1 MRESFRLIRP
11 VRFPDQ
17 TQRNVHNVRVKNRGW
32 GRSSGTRDTL
42 LGAAREV
49 FLAKGYA
56 EATVADIVERSGI
69 SVGSLYHHFGG
80 KPGLFLALWEQF
92 MRGQEE
98 RTSHAAKATAGT
110 HEQFLAGARAYLEGS
125 WRQREVARLFLEND
139 GPAEFTTL
147 RRQRGWEWIGG
158 NKRLLG
164 LADTRESHVLVV
176 LLTTVMGEAGREVAA
191 CESDEDAEVTIDEVI
206 HIVRRMLATAGGVPG
221 SSP

>member
-1 MRESFRLIRP
+1 M
-11 VRFPDQ
+11 
-17 TQRNVHNVRVKNRGW
+17 KNRGW

-42 LGAAREV
+42 LSAAREV
-49 FLAKGYA
+49 FLANGYA
-56 EATVADIVERSGI
+56 EATVADIVERSGV

-80 KPGLFLALWEQF
+80 KPGLFLALWDQF

-98 RTSHAAKATAGT
+98 RTSHAAKTTEGT
-110 HEQFLAGARAYLEGS
+110 HERFLAGARAYLEGS
-125 WRQREVARLFLEND
+125 WEQREVARLFLESD

-191 CESDEDAEVTIDEVI
+191 CESDDEAEVTIDEAIRV
-206 HIVRRMLATAGGVPG
+206 VRRMLGTAGGVRR
-221 SSP
+221 S

>member
-1 MRESFRLIRP
+1 M
-11 VRFPDQ
+11 
-17 TQRNVHNVRVKNRGW
+17 KNRGW

-42 LGAAREV
+42 LRAAREV

-56 EATVADIVERSGI
+56 EATVADIVETSGI

-92 MRGQEE
+92 MRDQEE
-98 RTSHAAKATAGT
+98 RTSRAAKATGGAG
-110 HEQFLAGARAYLEGS
+110 EERFLAGARAYLEGS
-125 WRQREVARLFLEND
+125 WEQRDVARLFLEND

-164 LADTRESHVLVV
+164 LADTPESNVLVA
-176 LLTTVMGEAGREVAA
+176 LLTTVMGEAGRGVAA
-191 CESDEDAEVTIDEVI
+191 CESDDDAQVTIDEVI
-206 HIVRRMLATAGGVPG
+206 RIVRRMLATTGGVPRP
-221 SSP
+221 SP

>member
-1 MRESFRLIRP
+1 M
-11 VRFPDQ
+11 
-17 TQRNVHNVRVKNRGW
+17 KNRGW

-42 LGAAREV
+42 LRAAREV

-56 EATVADIVERSGI
+56 EATVADIVETSGI

-98 RTSHAAKATAGT
+98 RTSRAAKATAGAG
-110 HEQFLAGARAYLEGS
+110 EERFLAGARAYLEGS
-125 WRQREVARLFLEND
+125 WEQRDVARLFLEND

-164 LADTRESHVLVV
+164 LADTPEGNVLVV

-191 CESDEDAEVTIDEVI
+191 CESDEDAQVTIDEVI
-206 HIVRRMLATAGGVPG
+206 RIVRRMLATTGGVPRP
-221 SSP
+221 SP

>member
-1 MRESFRLIRP
+1 MKSRRWS
-11 VRFPDQ
+11 
-17 TQRNVHNVRVKNRGW
+17 
-32 GRSSGTRDTL
+32 RSSGTRDTL
-42 LGAAREV
+42 LSAARDV

-56 EATVADIVERSGI
+56 EATVADIVETSGI

-98 RTSHAAKATAGT
+98 RTSRAAKATAGT
-110 HEQFLAGARAYLEGS
+110 GERFLAGARAYLEGS
-125 WRQREVARLFLEND
+125 WEQREVARLFLEND

-147 RRQRGWEWIGG
+147 RRQRGWDWIGG

-176 LLTTVMGEAGREVAA
+176 LLTTMMGEAGREVAA
-191 CESDEDAEVTIDEVI
+191 CESDEDAKVTIDEVI
-206 HIVRRMLATAGGVPG
+206 RLVRRLLPTADGVGPP
-221 SSP
+221 SP

>member
-1 MRESFRLIRP
+1 M
-11 VRFPDQ
+11 
-17 TQRNVHNVRVKNRGW
+17 KNRGW

-42 LGAAREV
+42 LRAAREV
-49 FLAKGYA
+49 FLARGYA
-56 EATVADIVERSGI
+56 EATVADIVETSGI

-98 RTSHAAKATAGT
+98 RTSRAAKATAGAG
-110 HEQFLAGARAYLEGS
+110 EERFLAGARAYLEGS
-125 WRQREVARLFLEND
+125 WEQRDVARLFLEND

-164 LADTRESHVLVV
+164 LADTPEGNVLVA
-176 LLTTVMGEAGREVAA
+176 LLTTVMGEAGRGVAA
-191 CESDEDAEVTIDEVI
+191 CESDEDARVTIDEVI
-206 HIVRRMLATAGGVPG
+206 RIVRRMLATTGGVPRP
-221 SSP
+221 SP

>member
-1 MRESFRLIRP
+1 M
-11 VRFPDQ
+11 
-17 TQRNVHNVRVKNRGW
+17 KNRGW

-42 LGAAREV
+42 LRTAREV

-56 EATVADIVERSGI
+56 EATVADIVETSGI

-92 MRGQEE
+92 MRSQEE
-98 RTSHAAKATAGT
+98 RTSRAAKATAGAG
-110 HEQFLAGARAYLEGS
+110 EERFLAGARAYLEGS
-125 WRQREVARLFLEND
+125 WEQRDVARLFLEND

-164 LADTRESHVLVV
+164 LADTPEGNVLVV

-191 CESDEDAEVTIDEVI
+191 CESDGDAQVTIDEVI
-206 HIVRRMLATAGGVPG
+206 RIVRRMLATTGGVPRP
-221 SSP
+221 SP

>member
-1 MRESFRLIRP
+1 M
-11 VRFPDQ
+11 
-17 TQRNVHNVRVKNRGW
+17 KNRGW

-42 LGAAREV
+42 LRAAREV

-56 EATVADIVERSGI
+56 EATVADIVETSGI

-92 MRGQEE
+92 MREQEE
-98 RTSHAAKATAGT
+98 RTSRAAKATAGAG
-110 HEQFLAGARAYLEGS
+110 EERFLAGARAYLEGS
-125 WRQREVARLFLEND
+125 WEQRDVARLFLEND

-164 LADTRESHVLVV
+164 LADTPEGNVLVV

-191 CESDEDAEVTIDEVI
+191 CESDGDAQVTIDEVI
-206 HIVRRMLATAGGVPG
+206 RIVRRMLATTGGVPRP
-221 SSP
+221 SP

>member
-1 MRESFRLIRP
+1 M
-11 VRFPDQ
+11 
-17 TQRNVHNVRVKNRGW
+17 KNRGW

-42 LGAAREV
+42 LRAAREV

-56 EATVADIVERSGI
+56 EATVADIVETSGI

-98 RTSHAAKATAGT
+98 RTSRAAKATAGAG
-110 HEQFLAGARAYLEGS
+110 EERFLAGARAYLEGS
-125 WRQREVARLFLEND
+125 WEQRDVARLFLEND

-164 LADTRESHVLVV
+164 LADTPEGNVLVV

-191 CESDEDAEVTIDEVI
+191 CESDEDAQETIDEVI
-206 HIVRRMLATAGGVPG
+206 RIVRRMLATTGGVPRP
-221 SSP
+221 SP

>member
-1 MRESFRLIRP
+1 M
-11 VRFPDQ
+11 
-17 TQRNVHNVRVKNRGW
+17 KNRGW

-42 LGAAREV
+42 LRAAREI

-56 EATVADIVERSGI
+56 EATVADIVETSGI

-92 MRGQEE
+92 MREQEE
-98 RTSHAAKATAGT
+98 RTSRAAKATAGAG
-110 HEQFLAGARAYLEGS
+110 EERFLAGARAYLEGS
-125 WRQREVARLFLEND
+125 WEQRDVARLFLEND

-164 LADTRESHVLVV
+164 LADTPEGNVLVV

-191 CESDEDAEVTIDEVI
+191 CESDEDAQVTIDEVI
-206 HIVRRMLATAGGVPG
+206 RIVRRMLATTGGVPRP
-221 SSP
+221 SP

>member
-1 MRESFRLIRP
+1 M
-11 VRFPDQ
+11 
-17 TQRNVHNVRVKNRGW
+17 KNRGW

-42 LGAAREV
+42 LRAAREV
-49 FLAKGYA
+49 FLAKGYG

-92 MRGQEE
+92 MRDQEE
-98 RTSHAAKATAGT
+98 RTSRAAKATAGAG
-110 HEQFLAGARAYLEGS
+110 EERFLAGARAYLEGS
-125 WRQREVARLFLEND
+125 WEQRDVARLFLEND

-164 LADTRESHVLVV
+164 LADTPQSHVLVV

-191 CESDEDAEVTIDEVI
+191 CESDVDAKVTIDEVI
-206 HIVRRMLATAGGVPG
+206 RIVRRMLATPGGVPWP
-221 SSP
+221 SP

>member
-1 MRESFRLIRP
+1 M
-11 VRFPDQ
+11 
-17 TQRNVHNVRVKNRGW
+17 KNRGW

-42 LGAAREV
+42 LRAAREV

-56 EATVADIVERSGI
+56 EATVADIVETSGI

-92 MRGQEE
+92 MREQEE
-98 RTSHAAKATAGT
+98 RTSRAAKATAGAG
-110 HEQFLAGARAYLEGS
+110 EERFLAGARAYLEGS
-125 WRQREVARLFLEND
+125 WEQREVARLFLEND

-164 LADTRESHVLVV
+164 LADTPEGNVLVV

-191 CESDEDAEVTIDEVI
+191 CESDGDAQVTIDEVI
-206 HIVRRMLATAGGVPG
+206 RIVRRMLATTGGVPRP
-221 SSP
+221 SP